1 MLIPVLVFLGCMSVG
16 VVAGAN
22 WVPDLAAGQVG
33 GLAFFLVCGLLG
45 AALGLIGVHVYLI
58 VEELDRLSGTVA
70 AHGEI
75 VGEGVREIV
84 FEAGSLVGF
93 AAVIYL
99 LAPAPDEDKDLE
111 TLASA

>member
-1 MLIPVLVFLGCMSVG
+1 VLIPVLVFLGCMSVG
-16 VVAGAN
+16 VVAGAH

-75 VGEGVREIV
+75 VGEGVRELV

-99 LAPAPDEDKDLE
+99 LAPAPDADKDPE
-111 TLASA
+111 ALASA